1 MSNGKR
7 LDINVGLL
15 KILVIFL
22 IIYIVTILLFKYL
35 IKSNKIKSSKLSRIF
50 YTDDEKFIINW
61 EKYRKKGK
69 LMYLLYSFMTNS
81 LVILVTSIF
90 CFVVIG
96 SDFNLPVIGGLL
108 TGNLIGL
115 PIRWNMNEEK
125 YYNLL
130 NIKH

>member
-22 IIYIVTILLFKYL
+22 LIYIVTSLLFEYL
-35 IKSNKIKSSKLSRIF
+35 IKLNKIKASKVSRIF

-61 EKYRKKGK
+61 EKNRKKGK
-69 LMYLLYSFMTNS
+69 PLYLLYSFLTNS
-81 LVILVTSIF
+81 LVFLVTYLF

-96 SDFNLPVIGGLL
+96 SDLNLSVLGGFLI
-108 TGNLIGL
+108 GNLIGL
-115 PIRWNMNEEK
+115 PIRWNMNEER
-125 YYNLL
+125 YYMLL
-130 NIKH
+130 NNE